1 MQLLKIKTIPFEYDI
16 NIQNAKLS
24 APQIEPAKMT
34 QHTTP
39 LQIDTKSE
47 NVKIRMDSSEM
58 RSSMGMKTPADVAK
72 EAPAKTQQTANKTTS
87 EYVKQGNAMI
97 EKGMTIAQYVK
108 QKMLS
113 DSVVNTTIGVTPS
126 SPIDVSW
133 EPASTKTSVR
143 RSKVDLDWQKSAQ
156 EMEFIPS
163 SITLEI
169 RQLADVEI
177 EYIGGYQ
184 YVPPSSDP
192 DFEEK

>member
-1 MQLLKIKTIPFEYDI
+1 MQLLKIKTVPFKYDI
-16 NIQNAKLS
+16 NIQSARLT

-39 LQIDTKSE
+39 VQVETNTE
-47 NVKIRMDSSEM
+47 NVKVRMDSSEM

-72 EAPAKTQQTANKTTS
+72 EAPAKTQQTANQTTS
-87 EYVKQGNAMI
+87 EYVNEGNAMTQ
-97 EKGMTIAQYVK
+97 KGMTIAQYVK
-108 QKMLS
+108 QKILS
-113 DSVVNTTIGVTPS
+113 DSVVNTTIGVVPS

-133 EPASTKTSVR
+133 EPASTRTSVR
-143 RSKVDLDWQKSAQ
+143 RSNVELDWQKSAQ

-163 SITLEI
+163 SMTIEVK
-169 RQLADVEI
+169 QLAEVEI